1 MTLDEMYEILETQIV
16 QNVETIDVMIAIHGN
31 NEKTLC
37 DVLYA
42 KTGYRNFEQ
51 FLEAFWNVTVYYLKY
66 FVYWISCFK

>member
-1 MTLDEMYEILETQIV
+1 MTLNEMYEILEQIVV

-51 FLEAFWNVTVYYLKY
+51 FLEAF
-66 FVYWISCFK
+66 